1 MKNLA
6 LLVAFLLIAE
16 TTFAREKPRDGY
28 QNYLYSLN
36 LLSKLFSKIT
46 ENGALI
52 SHSPNKT
59 KFKDMA
65 VAFNKKVV
73 IMIVNKNSLISI
85 LSKKGFGDHRFPNSV
100 RIIQQNITDLKNILM
115 DNRPIIDALKIP
127 NFTTAEIY
135 DKLNFRSYENDE
147 LIRQAKKNHS
157 KAFKRKIIDN
167 LTQSIVILNECKGKV
182 AALYA
187 DAK

>member
-1 MKNLA
+1 MKNIFLF
-6 LLVAFLLIAE
+6 VAFLLITQ
-16 TTFAREKPRDGY
+16 TTFARDSY

-36 LLSKLFSKIT
+36 LVSKLFSKIT
-46 ENGALI
+46 ENPGLI
-52 SHSPNKT
+52 AHSPDRA
-59 KFKDMA
+59 KFRDMA
-65 VAFNKKVV
+65 VIFNKKVV
-73 IMIVNKNSLISI
+73 TLIVNKNSLINI
-85 LSKKGFGDHRFPNSV
+85 LSKKGFSDHRFPNSV
-100 RIIQQNITDLKNILM
+100 RIIQQNVTDLNKILM
-115 DNRPIIDALKIP
+115 DNRPIIDALRIP

-147 LIRQAKKNHS
+147 LLRQIKKTHS

-187 DAK
+187 EAK

>member
-1 MKNLA
+1 MKNI
-6 LLVAFLLIAE
+6 LLFVAFLLITE
-16 TTFAREKPRDGY
+16 TTFARDKPRDGLGK
-28 QNYLYSLN
+28 YLYSLN
-36 LLSKLFSKIT
+36 LVSKLFSKIT
-46 ENGALI
+46 ENAGLI
-52 SHSPNKT
+52 THSPNRS

-73 IMIVNKNSLISI
+73 ILIVNKNNLIGI
-85 LSKKGFGDHRFPNSV
+85 LSKKGFNDHRFPNSV
-100 RIIQQNITDLKNILM
+100 RIIQQNVTDLKKILM
-115 DNRPIIDALKIP
+115 DNRPIIDVLRIP
-127 NFTTAEIY
+127 NFATVEIY

-147 LIRQAKKNHS
+147 LLRQIKKTHS

-187 DAK
+187 EAK